1 MDREQIIKALELHS
15 QKMQPCLADCP
26 YGGLHN
32 CESDMAQDALSL
44 INELTVELDAM
55 RGAANSYKMH
65 YEKLTEENER
75 LRANNL
81 TFAHGVEKVAANY
94 YNLGCTDTVRKM
106 KESIIE
112 KACSLSMVNGEGK
125 VIKIDYQI
133 SPERLDQIAEEM
145 IGEAK

>member
-1 MDREQIIKALELHS
+1 MRLKRTEIIKALECCGS
-15 QKMQPCLADCP
+15 N
-26 YGGLHN
+26 N
-32 CESDMAQDALSL
+32 CSEECFGSDMKGLSECTKILAQNALTL
-44 INELTVELDAM
+44 INE
-55 RGAANSYKMH
+55 
-65 YEKLTEENER
+65 LTEENER